1 MKKIFQICVEGNTGS
16 TGTIAES
23 FGQYA
28 LNQGWSSFIAYGR
41 FPRSSKSNLI
51 KIGNS
56 FDIIMHGLETRLMD
70 GHGLASKNATYKLI
84 DTIKQISPDIIQLH
98 HLHGY
103 YINYKILFEFLRTC
117 KFPVVWTF
125 HDCWSFTGHCAYFER
140 AGCEKW
146 KSKCFDCPQIH
157 EYPKSFFW
165 DRSAEHFHLKK
176 TLFTSLN
183 NLTIVSVSR
192 WLDKLVSESFFQG
205 SNHLFIHNGVDTA
218 IFSPVQNVN
227 PVKIRYKLN
236 GKFIL
241 LGVASTWDSRKGLSD
256 FIEIS
261 KFLKSDEIILLI
273 GLSKQQID
281 NLPFNII
288 GLPRTENK
296 AELIELYS
304 AADVFLNLSVEE
316 SFGLTTIE
324 SLACGTPAI
333 VYDNTASPE
342 LISVGTG
349 FIVKPGDIST
359 ILNCV
364 QSIKVRGKNSF
375 SSICRDHVVK
385 NFEMKDRFA
394 DYFNLYDSIVDS

>member
-1 MKKIFQICVEGNTGS
+1 
-16 TGTIAES
+16 
-23 FGQYA
+23 
-28 LNQGWSSFIAYGR
+28 
-41 FPRSSKSNLI
+41 
-51 KIGNS
+51 
-56 FDIIMHGLETRLMD
+56 MD

-84 DTIKQISPDIIQLH
+84 NTIKQISPDIIQLH

-117 KFPVVWTF
+117 KFPVVWIF

-146 KSKCFDCPQIH
+146 KTKCFDCPQIH
-157 EYPKSFFW
+157 EYPKSIFL
-165 DRSAEHFHLKK
+165 DRSTEHFHLKK
-176 TLFTSLN
+176 TLFTSVN

-192 WLDKLVSESFFQG
+192 WLDKLVSQSFFQG
-205 SNHLFIHNGVDTA
+205 SNHLFIHNGVDTS

-227 PVKIRYKLN
+227 PIKIRYKLN

-241 LGVASTWDSRKGLSD
+241 LGVATTWDSRKGLSD

-261 KFLKSDEIILLI
+261 KFLKSDEVILLI

-281 NLPFNII
+281 ILPFNII

-342 LISVGTG
+342 LISVGAG
-349 FIVKPGDIST
+349 FIVKPGDISS

-364 QSIKVRGKNSF
+364 QSIRVRGKNSF
-375 SSICRDHVVK
+375 SSICTDHAVK

-394 DYFNLYDSIVDS
+394 DYFNLYDSVLGS